1 MFNQRHSVV
10 AAANRTVAAPST
22 GAAALPVST
31 LKSAM
36 QTTEALWDEFHT
48 RLHHFVARRV
58 SDPADAED
66 IVQEVFVR
74 LHQKIDTL
82 QDDQR
87 LHAWVY
93 QITRNAITDYYRSP
107 LRRREAS
114 MPEALAATQAEEA
127 GDPDNGVLHEM
138 AACIAPILKTLPD
151 SQREAL
157 ALTGLQGLTQIAAA
171 RQLGLSHSGMKSR
184 VQRARKQVRDALLEC
199 CQVETDRRGG
209 IINYAPKAQSCTCC
223 DDCT

>member
-1 MFNQRHSVV
+1 
-10 AAANRTVAAPST
+10 
-22 GAAALPVST
+22 
-31 LKSAM
+31 M

-58 SDPADAED
+58 SDPDDAED

-82 QDDQR
+82 QDER
-87 LHAWVY
+87 HLHAWVY
-93 QITRNAITDYYRSP
+93 QITRNMITDYYRSP
-107 LRRREAS
+107 LRRSEGP
-114 MPEALAATQAEEA
+114 MPESLAEVTADE
-127 GDPDNGVLHEM
+127 GDDPDTDALREM
-138 AACIAPILKTLPD
+138 AACVAPILDTLPD

-157 ALTGLQGLTQIAAA
+157 ALTALQGLTQVAAA

-199 CQVETDRRGG
+199 CQVEMDRRGG
-209 IINYAPKAQSCTCC
+209 IIDYAPKGTTCTCC